1 MISKN
6 QPARSN
12 FTIIK
17 QICQLIPGHTTIKI
31 AREYRIASRSFD
43 PWSHV
48 VANVFAHLSR
58 AMSLNDVCDG
68 LAIHE
73 SSLHEIR
80 GAKVPSRNGLS
91 HSNRERDAAM
101 AEALYWSV
109 ERHLREQHP
118 GLAGEQGAKN
128 YAFRFKRSIQL
139 VDATTIQLVANCMD
153 WAKHRRR
160 KVAAKCHL
168 RLELQTF
175 LPSFVLI
182 DTAKE
187 HEATR
192 ARELC
197 ADLQKGEIAIFDKGY
212 IDLEHLWEL
221 DQRGVGWVSRAKDNL
236 AYEVVEERK
245 ADGKKILRDCVV
257 KFKYHNSKTA
267 YPGTVRLVRAMV
279 EVDGKEQVMEF
290 LTNNL
295 EWSASSVTDLYRC
308 RWQIEVFFKS
318 IKQNLQIGSFLG
330 HNANAV
336 RWQIWIGLLVHLLM
350 RFLKWKSQWKS
361 HFGRLFTI
369 IRCAMWK
376 RWDVKNCLEFY
387 GTAGAKRRM
396 RTNFQEAYL
405 PGFM

>member
-1 MISKN
+1 M
-6 QPARSN
+6 
-12 FTIIK
+12 
-17 QICQLIPGHTTIKI
+17 
-31 AREYRIASRSFD
+31 
-43 PWSHV
+43 
-48 VANVFAHLSR
+48 
-58 AMSLNDVCDG
+58 
-68 LAIHE
+68 
-73 SSLHEIR
+73 
-80 GAKVPSRNGLS
+80 
-91 HSNRERDAAM
+91 
-101 AEALYWSV
+101 
-109 ERHLREQHP
+109 
-118 GLAGEQGAKN
+118 
-128 YAFRFKRSIQL
+128 SIQL
-139 VDATTIQLVANCMD
+139 IASCMD

-160 KVAAKCHL
+160 KAAAKCHL

-175 LPSFVLI
+175 LHSFVLI

-197 ADLQKGEIAIFDKGY
+197 ADLQEGEIAIFDKGY
-212 IDLEHLWEL
+212 IDLEHLWDL

-245 ADGKKILRDCVV
+245 VDGKKILRNCVI

-267 YPGTVRLVRAMV
+267 YPGTLRLVRALV

-350 RFLKWKSQWKS
+350 RFLKWKTQWKS

-376 RWDVKNCLEFY
+376 RWDVKHCLEFY

-396 RTNFQEAYL
+396 RTNLQEAYL